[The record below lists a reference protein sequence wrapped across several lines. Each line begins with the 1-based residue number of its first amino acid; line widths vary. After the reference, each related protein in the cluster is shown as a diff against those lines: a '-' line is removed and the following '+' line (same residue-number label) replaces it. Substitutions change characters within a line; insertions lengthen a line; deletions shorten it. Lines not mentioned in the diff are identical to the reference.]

1 MTLISEN
8 NVFALGAVL
17 FVLAWLGFWI
27 DSKAIGKKIA
37 GVVWVISAAMLLSNF
52 HIIPFKSAT
61 YDFAGA
67 TLVPLAIP
75 MLLFK
80 ADVRRIFR
88 ESGTIIFIFCIA
100 SMGTILGAVLGFY
113 LFDLGEI
120 GAKVAGVYAGSYI
133 GGAVNFVAVSQ
144 AVEMTAEEFTITL
157 AAGSQVSNLSLLMLI
172 FVSSAPWV
180 VRMFPSATME
190 AEDGS
195 GQLKMEHSNMPAFL
209 LTHVTG
215 TVAISFS
222 ICAFSQYLADLLS
235 WTQYSILIITILAI
249 AVANLFPKFMNEMKG
264 DFELGMMLM
273 YIFFASVGAATNATS
288 FIGQAFNLFF
298 YGLFIIVFNLTFVIC
313 LAKLLKIELADAI
326 VGSGAALVGPAVT
339 AAIAS
344 SRGWRN
350 LVTPAIMCG
359 IFGYAIGT
367 FIGVAITN
375 FLG

>member
-1 MTLISEN
+1 MTLIFEDN
-8 NVFALGAVL
+8 IFALGTVL
-17 FVLAWLGFWI
+17 FGLAWFGFWI
-27 DSKAIGKKIA
+27 DSKPIGKKIA

-52 HIIPFKSAT
+52 HIIPFKSAA
-61 YDFAGA
+61 YDFVGA

-80 ADVRRIFR
+80 ADIRRIFR
-88 ESGTIIFIFCIA
+88 ESGKIIFIFSIA
-100 SMGTILGAVLGFY
+100 VIGTILGAVLGFY
-113 LFDLGEI
+113 LFDLGEM
-120 GAKVAGVYAGSYI
+120 GAKVAGVYTGGWI
-133 GGAVNFVAVSQ
+133 GGAVNFVSVSQ
-144 AVEMTAEEFTITL
+144 AVEMTKEEFSITL
-157 AAGSQVSNLSLLMLI
+157 AAGSQVSNLALLMLI
-172 FVSSAPWV
+172 LVSSTPWII
-180 VRMFPSATME
+180 RMVPSTIMKEME
-190 AEDGS
+190 GSSQLEMEDS
-195 GQLKMEHSNMPAFL
+195 TLPTFS

-222 ICAFSQYLADLLS
+222 ICALSQHLAVLLS

-249 AVANLFPKFMNEMKG
+249 AIANLFPNFMNEING

-273 YIFFASVGAATNATS
+273 YIFFASVGAATNAAS
-288 FIGQAFNLFF
+288 FIGQAVNLFF
-298 YGLFIIVFNLTFVIC
+298 YGLFIIVFHLSLVIC
-313 LAKLLKIELADAI
+313 FAKLLKIDLAEAI

-344 SRGWRN
+344 ARGWRN

-367 FIGVAITN
+367 FIGVAVTN